1 MYNIAN
7 RRTYGPGDIIL
18 REGDSGDSF
27 YLIEKGSFEIYK
39 KGPNGQKI
47 VIGKIPAGGIFGE
60 MAVIDDKPRMASAAA
75 IEPTVCR
82 VIPRAL
88 LEKKIA
94 SSDKLVQ
101 AIIKIF
107 IQNIR
112 TITELQI
119 AKAMEESAAG
129 KAETQQAS

>member
-1 MYNIAN
+1 MDNIAD
-7 RRTYGPGDIIL
+7 RRTYGPGDIVI
-18 REGDSGDSF
+18 REGDSGDAF
-27 YLIEKGSFEIYK
+27 YLIEKGSVEIYK
-39 KGPNGQKI
+39 KGPAGQKL
-47 VIGKIPAGGIFGE
+47 VLGKIPTGGIFGE

-88 LEKKIA
+88 LERKIA
-94 SSDKLVQ
+94 SSDKLIQ

-112 TITELQI
+112 TITELQLT
-119 AKAMEESAAG
+119 KAMGEAAFDEEKTPAA
-129 KAETQQAS
+129 